1 MRHKRLSIYRRAE
14 LRHGRILG
22 PTIGALEAMRRL
34 EDPWTPPT
42 QPVDTCDHSLT
53 YCPNLSQGDTTR
65 FCEYCGLEYDGQD
78 TIRGEGYATLP
89 RLTLERL
96 QELHNLRR
104 LVHRIA
110 FEAATTEVLEAV
122 TPGPAHVDAV
132 QTIDRLIR
140 EYREAAKASRKA

>member
-1 MRHKRLSIYRRAE
+1 MRRRHSIYASAE
-14 LRHGRILG
+14 RRHGRILG
-22 PTIGALEAMRRL
+22 PTVGALEAMHRM
-34 EDPWTPPT
+34 DNPWTPPT

-53 YCPNLSQGDTTR
+53 YCPNLGQGDTTR
-65 FCEYCGLEYDGQD
+65 FCEYCGLEYDGYD

-89 RLTLERL
+89 RVSLERL

-122 TPGPAHVDAV
+122 TPGPAHVGALE
-132 QTIDRLIR
+132 TIDRLIR
-140 EYREAAKASRKA
+140 EYREAAKAAKKGK